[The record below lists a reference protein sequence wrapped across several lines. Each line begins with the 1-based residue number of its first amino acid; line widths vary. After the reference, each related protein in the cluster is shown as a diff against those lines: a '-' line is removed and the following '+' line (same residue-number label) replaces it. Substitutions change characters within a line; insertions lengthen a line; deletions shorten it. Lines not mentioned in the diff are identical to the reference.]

1 MAESNEFVQ
10 SSFLSFSE
18 GLHLAVREVFH
29 PSRDSKSSSM
39 IGHLS
44 SEEDAL
50 DQTCN
55 QDSCSGFHS
64 LTQEL
69 RSISLLLQKE
79 RTMGSEE
86 VQLLEIASFFHLKP

>member
-18 GLHLAVREVFH
+18 GLHITVREISH
-29 PSRDSKSSSM
+29 PSRDSKSSSK

-64 LTQEL
+64 LTQEVA
-69 RSISLLLQKE
+69 SISLLL
-79 RTMGSEE
+79 
-86 VQLLEIASFFHLKP
+86 